1 MIERIDPK
9 RLPPATALRQEIEK
23 HRRSVMVAASGMG
36 PVLDMLDAYIVTTE
50 ARIEK
55 LELLAALREKLRS

>member
-1 MIERIDPK
+1 
-9 RLPPATALRQEIEK
+9 
-23 HRRSVMVAASGMG
+23 MG

>member
-36 PVLDMLDAYIVTTE
+36 PVLDMLGGH
-50 ARIEK
+50 
-55 LELLAALREKLRS
+55 